1 VERGV
6 TKKSRKKGGAVSTK
20 DLPFWQKRQKLAIKI
35 KKGGKKGGPVTI
47 GLMVHILCT
56 SFFD

>member
-6 TKKSRKKGGAVSTK
+6 TKKSRKKGRAVSTE

-35 KKGGKKGGPVTI
+35 KKVKKGGPVSSGFRSI
-47 GLMVHILCT
+47 IFQHPRPK
-56 SFFD
+56 